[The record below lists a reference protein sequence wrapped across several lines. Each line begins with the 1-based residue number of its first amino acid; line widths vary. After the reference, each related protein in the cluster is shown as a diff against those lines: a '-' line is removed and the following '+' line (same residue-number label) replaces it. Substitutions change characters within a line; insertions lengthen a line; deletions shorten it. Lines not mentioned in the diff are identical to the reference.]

1 MLLHWR
7 ENLADQNKQY
17 HRKLICVSRTK
28 RDLSVWNKPLI
39 DTWQHCSTSQAN
51 QALRSLA
58 NTGFQNRGVC
68 LQAFPSFPSPSPLFH
83 FLALVSFLAQ
93 SKPKVPFLGIS
104 LLWNQTETLATQ
116 AIHKSWIHNKFII
129 FKNIPTSV
137 LVLSLPMFATTLF
150 CSNCLVLSKS
160 HFPLYC
166 MKEDNGV
173 SIDSMSFLYMRSI
186 FSTDQF
192 LDVQPRPSLWLIHLK
207 WKKQLRFLL
216 KLKSLL

>member
-1 MLLHWR
+1 M
-7 ENLADQNKQY
+7 
-17 HRKLICVSRTK
+17 CVSRTK

-39 DTWQHCSTSQAN
+39 DTCQHCSTSQAN
-51 QALRSLA
+51 QALRSLVNA
-58 NTGFQNRGVC
+58 GFQNRGVC

-150 CSNCLVLSKS
+150 CSNCLVLSKVIFPCAVWKRTMS
-160 HFPLYC
+160 FQLIQCHFFTWGQFFPQI
-166 MKEDNGV
+166 NF
-173 SIDSMSFLYMRSI
+173 SMSSPTQVFGWSI
-186 FSTDQF
+186 WSG
-192 LDVQPRPSLWLIHLK
+192 
-207 WKKQLRFLL
+207 
-216 KLKSLL
+216 KSS